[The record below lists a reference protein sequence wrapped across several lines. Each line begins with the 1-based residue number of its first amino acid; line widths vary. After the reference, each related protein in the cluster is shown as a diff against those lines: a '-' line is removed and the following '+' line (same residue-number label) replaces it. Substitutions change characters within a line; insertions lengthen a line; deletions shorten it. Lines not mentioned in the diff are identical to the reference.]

1 VLLAEAS
8 ALRLGSNKG
17 AGGDSL
23 MLQLNIQRIFTCS
36 VEITKLVL
44 STKSV
49 IENRIFCTHGGLSP
63 ELSHISTIAATER
76 PTEVGDAGLLCDLL
90 WSDPLNATVGFG
102 DNDRGLS
109 YTFGADVVENFL
121 DTHDFDLIST
131 ERPTEVGDAGLLC
144 DLLWSDPLN
153 ATVGFGDNDRGLSYT
168 FGADVVE
175 NFLDT
180 HDFDLICRAHQ
191 VVEDGYEFFARRK
204 LVTVFSAPRYCQEYD
219 NAGAVMS
226 IDDSLM
232 CSFQILKPEYG
243 RMW

>member
-1 VLLAEAS
+1 MYGFYNE
-8 ALRLGSNKG
+8 
-17 AGGDSL
+17 
-23 MLQLNIQRIFTCS
+23 C
-36 VEITKLVL
+36 L
-44 STKSV
+44 SKYSQQIWKSFNSCFNYLPFAAV

-63 ELSHISTIAATER
+63 ELSHISTIAA
-76 PTEVGDAGLLCDLL
+76 
-90 WSDPLNATVGFG
+90 
-102 DNDRGLS
+102 
-109 YTFGADVVENFL
+109 
-121 DTHDFDLIST
+121 T